1 MATAS
6 ESTVQSFYLAYYGRP
21 ADPSGL
27 TYWAARLD
35 SEGSFDSLVASFG
48 VSAEATELFAGMTEE
63 QQVNGIYQSLF
74 GRDADAE
81 GLAFY
86 LAGLAD
92 GSFTLQDISKR
103 VLDGATTG
111 DDAAIIA
118 NKLTVAQEFTDTLAS
133 DPELEAEYVGIA
145 ATTSAKA
152 IVTAVDATAES
163 VSAASASIAASFDIT
178 VHTLTS
184 SADAIVGGAGRDRI
198 TGSLSN
204 LGGTVQATDSID
216 GGDGSTDRLTLG
228 VDVDFTGFS
237 TGYVKNVET
246 IVLTNNG
253 ATTRDFNATGT
264 SGVKTFSV
272 DGTNGVLTLS
282 GMPTGV
288 ETIALSGQSGSTS
301 GTTFTAKYQAGA
313 AEQSATTTSV
323 AFNVSGVGSSTS
335 ARVTTTLEDVNTV
348 AINASGSNF
357 LTIGGTDATKVTAAG
372 DGTLNTTVSAG
383 SAITSFDGSAATG
396 AISVNLTGVTTANA
410 ITSVKTGS
418 GADTITLAVDD
429 IKANATVDGGSGEDI
444 LALSAAAAATAAY
457 SISGVETVRLGSIA
471 DTITFAASGWSDVET
486 LSIQGGS
493 SSHTV
498 GAVTVAGLGA
508 KNLTVEV
515 LGASVDTAAT
525 TAADLSVDNS
535 GTATLSLKA
544 DSTAAKAL
552 TGNDSPVGDVT
563 FSEAS
568 SLTVDVAAGVGV
580 DGATTSGTPDMLIVA
595 SKATAVTVN
604 VATGKTAAGV
614 EQTEFGGRITAPKAT
629 SVTVVSDGGLDNAQ
643 LVVKAATSVSITN
656 GATAGTVRLD
666 TVGDGST
673 AGTGKLTTLSL
684 TSGSALT
691 IVTEEVGGTND
702 EALTK
707 LQNLTIAANKGLVTI
722 TDDSAASDLASIN
735 TITLSGSGT
744 GSAVAL
750 GDLGQTSNAY
760 DLTVT
765 SSGTLNG
772 TSSVDGVVLGNISVT
787 KGNSVSIDLTGVT
800 GEVSVGNIGGLDST
814 YASDT
819 SYSAGNVTVKAPS
832 ASTGTSSNTGGLTV
846 GTIYATGAVVV
857 DASGAKTASIGTAS
871 STTITGNSVD
881 INLSNI
887 SSTAYTLGNISAK
900 SSATLNLSQLGEAK
914 TITIASQ
921 AASTGLA
928 VDVTGGV
935 NVETLNV
942 TGSGASVAA
951 ITLTGDLGAGT
962 DLVTVDGSGSKAK
975 SISLAGLANYE
986 NATITGG
993 TGSDTIVGGVGAD
1006 VIRAG
1011 TGTNV
1016 LTGGAGADTFLFN
1029 DGESLYTAV
1038 NEITDLGATDQI
1050 VWGGANLSKA
1060 SAVTTATA
1068 SGSDAG
1074 GVTGASASYEIS
1086 SYGVATF
1093 TGTASG
1099 YDTFAEKCGI
1109 LSVAAGSTDGKF
1121 VYFQHDSVTYM
1132 FISGGTTT
1140 GLSDDAVIKLTG
1152 VALPSSTVD
1161 TSSGTGVLGLG
1172 A

>member
-48 VSAEATELFAGMTEE
+48 VSSEATELFAGMTQE

-133 DPELEAEYVGIA
+133 DPELEAEYVGLA

-152 IVTAVDATAES
+152 IVTAVDATAAS
-163 VSAASASIAASFDIT
+163 VSAASSSIAASFNIT

-184 SADAIVGGAGRDRI
+184 SADAIVGGAARDRI

-204 LGGTVQATDSID
+204 LAGTLQATDSID
-216 GGDGSTDRLTLG
+216 GGDGTSDRLTVG

-253 ATTRDFNATGT
+253 STTRDFNATGT

-313 AEQSATTTSV
+313 AEQSASTTSV

-335 ARVTTTLEDVNTV
+335 ARVTATLDDVNTL

-357 LTIGGTDATKVTAAG
+357 LTIGGTDATKVTVAG
-372 DGTLNTTVSAG
+372 DGTLNTTVASG
-383 SAITSFDGSAATG
+383 SAITSFDASTATG
-396 AISVNLTGVTTANA
+396 AISVDLTGVTTANA
-410 ITSVKTGS
+410 VTSVKTGS

-429 IKANATVDGGSGEDI
+429 IKANATVDGGSGTDT
-444 LALSAAAAATAAY
+444 LKLSAASGATAAY
-457 SISGVETVRLGSIA
+457 VIAGVETVRLGSITG
-471 DTITFAASGWSDVET
+471 DQTFAASGWSDVGT

-493 SSHTV
+493 SSHTN
-498 GAVTVAGLGA
+498 GTITVAGLGA
-508 KNLTVEV
+508 KNMTVEV
-515 LGASVDTAAT
+515 LGASVDTT
-525 TAADLSVDNS
+525 ISTAADLSVDNS
-535 GTATLSLKA
+535 GSATLSLKA
-544 DSTAAKAL
+544 DSAAAKAL

-580 DGATTSGTPDMLIVA
+580 DGAATSGTPDMLIIA

-666 TVGDGST
+666 TVGDGSSS
-673 AGTGKLTTLSL
+673 GTGKLTSLSL

-691 IVTEEVGGTND
+691 VVTEEVGGTND

-722 TDDSAASDLASIN
+722 TDDSAASDLAAIN

-750 GDLGQTSNAY
+750 GDLGQVSNAY
-760 DLTVT
+760 DLTIT

-772 TSSVDGVVLGNISVT
+772 TSSVDGVSLGNIAVT

-800 GEVSVGNIGGLDST
+800 GEVTVGNVGGLNSS
-814 YASDT
+814 YSSDT
-819 SYSAGNVTVKAPS
+819 SYSAGNVTVKAPT
-832 ASTGTSSNTGGLTV
+832 ASTGTSSNSGGLTV
-846 GTIYATGAVVV
+846 GNIYATGAVVV
-857 DASGAKTASIGTAS
+857 DASSAKTASIGT
-871 STTITGNSVD
+871 ITGNSVNVD
-881 INLSNI
+881 LSNI
-887 SSTAYTLGNISAK
+887 SSTSYTLGNISAK
-900 SSATLNLSQLGEAK
+900 SSATLALSQLGAA
-914 TITIASQ
+914 TTLTIASQ
-921 AASTGLA
+921 SASTGLA

-942 TGSGASVAA
+942 TGTGSSLAA
-951 ITLTGDLGAGT
+951 ITLTGNLGAGT
-962 DLVTVDGSGSKAK
+962 DLVSVDGSGSKAK

-986 NATITGG
+986 NSTITGS
-993 TGSDTIVGGVGAD
+993 TGADTIVGGVGVD
-1006 VIRAG
+1006 LIKSG
-1011 TGTNV
+1011 TGADV
-1016 LTGGAGADTFLFN
+1016 LTGGAGADVFYFN
-1029 DGESLYTAV
+1029 DGDSLYTAV
-1038 NEITDLGATDQI
+1038 NEITDLGSTDTI
-1050 VWGGANLSKA
+1050 RFGGAALTKA
-1060 SAVTTATA
+1060 TAVTTATA

-1074 GVTGASASYEIS
+1074 GITGASASYEIS
-1086 SYGVATF
+1086 SYGVVTF

-1099 YDTFAEKCGI
+1099 YDTFAEKCGV
-1109 LSVAAGSTDGKF
+1109 LSVAVGSTDGAF
-1121 VYFQHDSVTYM
+1121 AYFQHDSVTYM
-1132 FISGGTTT
+1132 FISGGTTS
-1140 GLSDDAVIKLTG
+1140 GLSDDLVIKLTG
-1152 VALPSSTVD
+1152 VALPSSAPTVETTTA
-1161 TSSGTGVLGLG
+1161 TSGVLGLG